1 MTVSATVSPN
11 AKRPGRKLER
21 PIRAA
26 VHNVS
31 VDLNADGKRHGKT
44 RDDLR
49 SIWLQPRRPG
59 ELSLRDIAANTRD
72 ASPTAPAGPRGPD
85 PLEQA
90 RFLSSSGSRRRVLAP
105 ACDEGNDGR
114 RRHREAVAAMQ
125 VRDYWASRAGKV
137 GAPETVGD
145 SPPLHVARSGGH
157 FIGFPALTK
166 SGNSP
171 ANTRSPQLSD
181 SGGADAI
188 PSLYRPRDLS
198 PHPPASAPCG
208 MNAGSVN
215 RSPLKAMR
223 EKRVGNTVYKMMEAS
238 TVYPYIPNEQP
249 RPSEEY
255 FRLDRA
261 LRTLH
266 PHEHKRR

>member
-1 MTVSATVSPN
+1 MVVSSTVSPN
-11 AKRPGRKLER
+11 ARRPGRKLER

-31 VDLNADGKRHGKT
+31 VDLNADSKRHGKI
-44 RDDLR
+44 RDDLK

-59 ELSLRDIAANTRD
+59 ELTLRDIAANPRDGSPTRD
-72 ASPTAPAGPRGPD
+72 
-85 PLEQA
+85 PLAQA

-105 ACDEGNDGR
+105 PVDERNEGL
-114 RRHREAVAAMQ
+114 RRHRAAVDSMK

-137 GAPETVGD
+137 GAPETMEA
-145 SPPLHVARSGGH
+145 SPHRTLPPTAGNFV
-157 FIGFPALTK
+157 GFPALRST
-166 SGNSP
+166 NSP
-171 ANTRSPQLSD
+171 AFSRSPHLSD
-181 SGGADAI
+181 SGGEVLP
-188 PSLYRPRDLS
+188 PSLGRSHELS

-208 MNAGSVN
+208 DGGSN
-215 RSPLKAMR
+215 RSPLKSMR
-223 EKRVGNTVYKMMEAS
+223 EKRVGNTVYKIMEAS

-266 PHEHKRR
+266 PYEHKRR